1 MGVEEMSEI
10 INVIIGI
17 AIPILLLFC
26 IVDKKSRV
34 PIGFLILGFITAS
47 IAAFLNTAIGDA
59 YGYTSME
66 LVRYVAPV
74 VEETIKVLPIVLFF
88 ILRKPDFKTA
98 LIAAAATG
106 VGFATIENILYF
118 MTNNVNNLGF
128 VLTRGLS
135 TGVMH
140 VMTLIIVTFV
150 LYRVMRVNALRYI
163 VVLISILAFATTFH
177 GLYNLL
183 VNSTSTIATT
193 IGFILPPA
201 FAVIFLIN
209 YKHEAIGKF
218 FHKLRKKDIQR

>member
-1 MGVEEMSEI
+1 MSEI

-34 PIGFLILGFITAS
+34 PIGFLIIGFITAC
-47 IAAFLNTAIGDA
+47 IASFLNTTIGDA
-59 YGYTSME
+59 YGFTSME

-74 VEETIKVLPIVLFF
+74 VEETIKVLPIVLFI

-98 LIAAAATG
+98 IIAAAATG

-118 MTNNVNNLGF
+118 MVNNVDSLAF

-140 VMTLIIVTFV
+140 VMTLIIETIV
-150 LYRVMRVNALRYI
+150 LYRVMKVNALRYI
-163 VVLISILAFATTFH
+163 VVLVSILAFATTFH

-183 VNSTSTIATT
+183 VNSTSTIAIY
-193 IGFILPPA
+193 IGYIIPPA
-201 FAVIFLIN
+201 FAVIFLII
-209 YKHEAIGKF
+209 YRHEAIRKF
-218 FHKLRKKDIQR
+218 FHKFRDIQR